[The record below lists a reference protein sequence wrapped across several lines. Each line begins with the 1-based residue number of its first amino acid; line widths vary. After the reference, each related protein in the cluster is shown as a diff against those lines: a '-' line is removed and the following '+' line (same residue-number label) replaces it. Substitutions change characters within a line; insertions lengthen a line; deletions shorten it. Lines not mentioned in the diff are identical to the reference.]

1 MWPKGGS
8 VLESPDSKCGPQGQ
22 PRLRHVEFVKN
33 VDWEPPLESGSTGT
47 EFLVRLLDRYGRGWG
62 GVVGGGGG
70 GSGVVSEGRDGECL
84 PIAPSC
90 LHVPVTQELGTGTCD
105 ILFSGSGSNSL
116 LIHKVFLLR
125 GKSW

>member
-1 MWPKGGS
+1 MWS
-8 VLESPDSKCGPQGQ
+8 SGPTTSASRGVCKECRLGAASGVRQHWDRIPGEITGQ
-22 PRLRHVEFVKN
+22 IR
-33 VDWEPPLESGSTGT
+33 SG
-47 EFLVRLLDRYGRGWG
+47 VGWG
-62 GVVGGGGG
+62 SRRGF
-70 GSGVVSEGRDGECL
+70 GVVSEGRDGECL

-105 ILFSGSGSNSL
+105 ILFSGSGSSLL